1 MAGMDPTISKDHV
14 YCLYIIG
21 ISWGRL
27 SNFLDHEV
35 VFGASNRRLFRP
47 SLRRST
53 SAQWLP
59 WESNHKRL
67 KLKVAFCFSLACAA
81 CGVLLD
87 WQLHEKVPVFC
98 VCFFRSIIMF
108 DQKWEANVKAFP
120 IIPID
125 PDTLYSCKMCK
136 FYLIIYV
143 HIIYIHMYTW
153 NQILIDNWRLYR
165 SRYAHSTVHPVIS
178 WIDLYN
184 RQSLPQGQPCPRWI

>member
-143 HIIYIHMYTW
+143 YVYIYIYMKS
-153 NQILIDNWRLYR
+153 NSNWRLYR

-178 WIDLYN
+178 WIDL
-184 RQSLPQGQPCPRWI
+184 